1 MPDQKESENTKLT
14 CEEQKDNELVSRV
27 IENPEVLNRV
37 LESPQ
42 VRAIVC
48 QHFQGPV
55 PPPSMLK
62 KYDQLM
68 PGLANRLVELTEK
81 EQAHRHKT
89 VADTIDIARDGQ
101 TKAFWLAILIIFVAA
116 VFGVMGET
124 VLAGALVSI
133 DLVALVTAF
142 IAVSYTHLTLPTI
155 LLV

>member
-1 MPDQKESENTKLT
+1 MKRKRVALLQAIGSVIALSPAVVSANGMPANPVAALRQDAAAIRGDFQRAMVRMLRLSEAISKEQSMPDQKESENTKLT

-68 PGLANRLVELTEK
+68 PGLANRLVECM
-81 EQAHRHKT
+81 
-89 VADTIDIARDGQ
+89 IN
-101 TKAFWLAILIIFVAA
+101 
-116 VFGVMGET
+116 
-124 VLAGALVSI
+124 
-133 DLVALVTAF
+133 
-142 IAVSYTHLTLPTI
+142 
-155 LLV
+155 